1 MTSTQVRTRSPRAAA
16 TGGDGKTGTAVIGSA
31 GSTDLHIMS
40 FNIRLDITET
50 LPGQADYWPERF
62 PALTALLAREVPTVV
77 GVQEA
82 MFHQLA
88 AITDALPG
96 RYQYIG
102 HGREGGVDGEYSAIF
117 YDSGRLQV
125 IEWDQ
130 FWLSDTPELAGSATW
145 GNTVTRIVTW
155 GRFRDLCSGRELI
168 VVNTHFDHESENSRL
183 RSAAA
188 IMELMD
194 RFSPRLPTILT
205 GDFNAPA
212 AASAAYDAL
221 VGSGVFDD
229 AWDAAA
235 QKLTPAYGT
244 FPNYKDPVPGG
255 TRIDWILATPD
266 VDVRQAAINT
276 FTLDGRYPSDHAP
289 VQALVRLGH

>member
-1 MTSTQVRTRSPRAAA
+1 MTTPQTLTPTGAAM
-16 TGGDGKTGTAVIGSA
+16 IGSA
-31 GSTDLHIMS
+31 DPTDLHIMS
-40 FNIRLDITET
+40 FNIRLDRTAT
-50 LPGQADYWPERF
+50 LPGQADYWPERC
-62 PALTALLAREVPTVV
+62 PALTELLACEAPTAV

-82 MFHQLA
+82 MFHQLT
-88 AITDALPG
+88 AISDALPG
-96 RYQYIG
+96 HYRYIG
-102 HGREGGVDGEYSAIF
+102 QGREGGTDGEYSAIF
-117 YDSGRLQV
+117 YDALRLEV

-130 FWLSDTPELAGSATW
+130 FWLSDTPHLAGSATW

-155 GRFRDLCSGRELI
+155 GRFLDMSTGKELI
-168 VVNTHFDHESENSRL
+168 LVNTHFDHESENARL
-183 RSAAA
+183 RSAEA
-188 IMELMD
+188 IMELMEG
-194 RFSPRLPTILT
+194 FSPRLPTILT

-212 AASAAYDAL
+212 AASGAYDAL

-255 TRIDWILATPD
+255 MRIDWILATPD

-276 FTLDGRYPSDHAP
+276 FTLEGRYPSDHAP
-289 VQALVRLGH
+289 VQALVRL

>member
-1 MTSTQVRTRSPRAAA
+1 MTSTQVLTRSPYAAD
-16 TGGDGKTGTAVIGSA
+16 TGGDGKAGTTMIGSA

-40 FNIRLDITET
+40 FNIRLDITDT
-50 LPGQADYWPERF
+50 LPGEADYWPERF
-62 PALTALLAREVPTVV
+62 PALTALLAHEVPTVV

-82 MFHQLA
+82 MFHQLS
-88 AITDALPG
+88 AITEALPG
-96 RYQYIG
+96 HYQYIG
-102 HGREGGVDGEYSAIF
+102 NGRDGGADGEYSAIF
-117 YDSGRLQV
+117 YDARRLDV
-125 IEWDQ
+125 VEWDQ
-130 FWLSDTPELAGSATW
+130 FWLSDTPDLAGSTTW

-155 GRFRDLCSGRELI
+155 GRFLDLSTGKQLI
-168 VVNTHFDHESENSRL
+168 LVNTHFDHESENARL

-194 RFSPRLPTILT
+194 AFSPKLPTILT

-212 AASAAYDAL
+212 AASGAYDAL

-229 AWDAAA
+229 AWDVAA

-266 VDVRQAAINT
+266 ISVRQAAINT

-289 VQALVRLGH
+289 VQALVRL

>member
-1 MTSTQVRTRSPRAAA
+1 MTSTQVLTRSPYAAG
-16 TGGDGKTGTAVIGSA
+16 TGGDGKAGTTMIGSA

-40 FNIRLDITET
+40 FNIRLDITGT
-50 LPGQADYWPERF
+50 LPGEADYWPERF

-82 MFHQLA
+82 MFHQLS
-88 AITDALPG
+88 AITEALPG
-96 RYQYIG
+96 HYQYIG
-102 HGREGGVDGEYSAIF
+102 NGRDGGADGEYSAIF
-117 YDSGRLQV
+117 YDARRLDV
-125 IEWDQ
+125 VEWDQ
-130 FWLSDTPELAGSATW
+130 FWLSDTPDLAGSTTW
-145 GNTVTRIVTW
+145 GNKVTRIVTW
-155 GRFRDLCSGRELI
+155 GRFLDLSTGKQLI
-168 VVNTHFDHESENSRL
+168 LVNTHFDHESENARL

-194 RFSPRLPTILT
+194 AFSPKLPTILT

-212 AASAAYDAL
+212 AASGAYDAL

-229 AWDAAA
+229 AWDVAA

-266 VDVRQAAINT
+266 ISVRQAAINT

-289 VQALVRLGH
+289 VQALVRL